1 MNGKKDKFEKN
12 KKSEDINK
20 GKNREI
26 ILKYKRNR
34 FKNYLAKLLLR
45 KILKK

>member
-1 MNGKKDKFEKN
+1 MNGLKKDKIE
-12 KKSEDINK
+12 KSENINK
-20 GKNREI
+20 EKNREI
-26 ILKYKRNR
+26 ILKYRRNR